1 MEQHHSHPYSCTH
14 CACNNP
20 VLKILKED
28 IFHQKNYEAL
38 PKAEKKEEIQQELM
52 IRGGIIRP
60 MINGAVA
67 KVDAIGIASGQVKVT
82 GTVEEVNDYMT
93 QHYPGFNQKIL
104 KDGQTLLPGL
114 IEPHVHIVPT
124 ALMAS
129 WIDLSPFKGQD
140 LIDQYGQDYIKL
152 EVNKPINKPAESGD
166 WYLGFGLDPALMAF
180 DADGKA
186 LVTITNE
193 WLDQVN
199 DQYPLLVLSASMH
212 TLYLNTLAM
221 NAVYAKNEAKLQPI
235 YGDVAGYISQ
245 TQGQLQ
251 EAEGMGPALQ
261 TIPKNQLV
269 AMLKQSFTHFGELFR
284 HANERGIT
292 MLYDAGM
299 NSHLKLLL
307 NAYLLT
313 HRRKVR
319 VGAAFI
325 CDDSNIG
332 DLKPYQQP
340 QEYKDIYYGH
350 VKVVSDGSNQGL
362 TGYQS
367 HPYICVTD
375 KVDYGIYNYPDDD
388 YVDNG
393 TFLSDKQPPVDAPDN
408 YKKLITAVIDTNE
421 WPLMVHA
428 NGNQAVDYAIQTFQ
442 SLPENKIKG
451 KRHRIEH
458 CSLITDDQLD
468 VMQQLEV
475 SPSFLIGHVGYWG
488 YAFKQVIFGDQKTQL
503 LDRCKSALDRGMR
516 ITLHSDNQVSPLGP
530 LRMMEQSITRKMEK
544 DPNHEVLNSN
554 ECIAA
559 EQALVAITYDAAWQC
574 YADKWLGSLEADKF
588 ADFVILAQ
596 DPLSV
601 IDPFMKLRNIPV
613 LETWGDGR
621 AVYQNLD
628 QKQA

>member
-20 VLKILKED
+20 ILKILKED

-38 PKAEKKEEIQQELM
+38 PKAEKKEEIQQELI

-104 KDGQTLLPGL
+104 NDGQTLLPGL

-199 DQYPLLVLSASMH
+199 DQYPLMVLSASMH

-221 NAVYAKNEAKLQPI
+221 NAVYAENEARLQPI
-235 YGDVAGYISQ
+235 YGDAAGYISQ

-251 EAEGMGPALQ
+251 EAEGMGPALK
-261 TIPKNQLV
+261 TIPKNQL
-269 AMLKQSFTHFGELFR
+269 ADMLKQSFKHFSELFR

-332 DLKPYQQP
+332 DLQPYQQP

-367 HPYICVTD
+367 DPYICVSD
-375 KVDYGIYNYPDDD
+375 VDYGIYNYPDDD

-393 TFLSDKQPPVDAPDN
+393 TFLSDKQPPVNAPN
-408 YKKLITAVIDTNE
+408 AYQKLITTVIDTNE

-442 SLPENKIKG
+442 AIPVDKIKG

-488 YAFKQVIFGDQKTQL
+488 YAFQQVIFGDQKTQL
-503 LDRCKSALDRGMR
+503 LDRCKSALNRGMR

-544 DPNHEVLNSN
+544 DPNHEVLNSK
-554 ECIAA
+554 ECIGA

-601 IDPFMKLRNIPV
+601 TDPFMKLRNIPV
-613 LETWGDGR
+613 LETWVGGR

>member
-38 PKAEKKEEIQQELM
+38 PKIEKKEEIQQVLM
-52 IRGGIIRP
+52 ISGGIIRP
-60 MINGAVA
+60 MINGSVA
-67 KVDAIGIASGQVKVT
+67 TVDAIGIASGQVKVT
-82 GTVEEVNDYMT
+82 GTFQEVNDFMT

-104 KDGQTLLPGL
+104 QEGQTLLPGL

-129 WIDLSPFKGQD
+129 WIDLSPFNEQN
-140 LIDQYGQDYIKL
+140 LINEYGQEYIKAK
-152 EVNKPINKPAESGD
+152 VNNPINKPTENGD

-180 DADGKA
+180 DETGKA
-186 LVTITNE
+186 LVTITNQ

-199 DQYPLLVLSASMH
+199 NQYPLMVLSASMH

-221 NAVYAKNEAKLQPI
+221 NAVYAKNETKLQPI
-235 YGDVAGYISQ
+235 YGDATGYISQ

-251 EAEGMGPALQ
+251 EAEGMGPALK
-261 TIPKNQLV
+261 TIPKNQL
-269 AMLKQSFTHFGELFR
+269 AEMLKQSFSHFGALFKK
-284 HANERGIT
+284 ANERGIT

-307 NAYLLT
+307 EVYMLT

-319 VGAAFI
+319 VGAAMI

-332 DLKPYQQP
+332 DLQPYLQP

-367 HPYICVTD
+367 DKYICVTGKD
-375 KVDYGIYNYPDDD
+375 DFGIYNYPDDD

-393 TFLSDKQPPVDAPDN
+393 TFLSDKQPPVNAPDA
-408 YKKLITAVIDTNE
+408 YQKLITTVIDTNE

-442 SLPENKIKG
+442 AIPEDKIKG

-468 VMQQLEV
+468 VMKQLEV

-488 YAFKQVIFGDQKTQL
+488 YAFKQVIFGDQKTLL

-516 ITLHSDNQVSPLGP
+516 LTLHSDNQVSPLGP

-544 DPNHEVLNSN
+544 DPKHEVLNSN
-554 ECIAA
+554 ECIGA

-574 YADKWLGSLEADKF
+574 YADKWIGSLEVDKF

-596 DPLSV
+596 DPLA
-601 IDPFMKLRNIPV
+601 ITDPYKKLRNIPV
-613 LETWGDGR
+613 LETWVGGR
-621 AVYQNLD
+621 TVYHNQD
-628 QKQA
+628 